1 MRYLVQ
7 PRYRIFL
14 RSYKFLSFAKNMG
27 KIIGNNRS
35 KNLSSK
41 FSQKTSQSNGLQMHL
56 KLSQK
61 E

>member
-27 KIIGNNRS
+27 KIIGNNIS

-41 FSQKTSQSNGLQMHL
+41 FSQKLLNQMDYRCT
-56 KLSQK
+56 
-61 E
+61 